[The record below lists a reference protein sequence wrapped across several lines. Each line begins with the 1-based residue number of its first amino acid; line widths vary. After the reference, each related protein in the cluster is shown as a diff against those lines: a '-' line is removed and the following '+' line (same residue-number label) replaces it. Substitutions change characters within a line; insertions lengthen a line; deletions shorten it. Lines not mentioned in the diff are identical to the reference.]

1 MQVARPEVKVKNTV
15 NTRKR
20 SGSFSGT
27 LTGTMSTGWF
37 SSREV
42 GHVHYSYSATRQEGK
57 IDMLENTS
65 TKSGSHVS
73 GVGQELSKRADT
85 FMRQQGADK
94 MMIQPVGDD
103 RVKTFWEKQGYG
115 LDHNTYQQKLAE
127 LQPLVTS
134 GAIDTAT
141 QLREAANKT
150 DFWSKP
156 L

>member
-1 MQVARPEVKVKNTV
+1 MQVERPEVKVNNTV

-27 LTGTMSTGWF
+27 LTGTMSSGWF
-37 SSREV
+37 SSRKV

-57 IDMLENTS
+57 ISMLENTS
-65 TKSGSHVS
+65 AKSGSHVS

-85 FMRQQGADK
+85 FMKKHGADK
-94 MMIQPVGDD
+94 MMIQPVGDA

-115 LDHNTYQQKLAE
+115 LDNTTYQQKLAE
-127 LQPLVTS
+127 LNPLVTS
-134 GAIDTAT
+134 GAIDVPT
-141 QLREAANKT
+141 QLREAAKKT